1 MLREE
6 KAQEEFKLKK
16 EKEEA
21 ARKRQEEEEVIY
33 KLSVISGNK
42 ENLVITLFNI
52 FCCSV
57 PSFVGVDMSKNVSS
71 FLYFILEE
79 QN

>member
-21 ARKRQEEEEVIY
+21 ARKRQEEEEVMY
-33 KLSVISGNK
+33 KLSVIFVPGNK
-42 ENLVITLFNI
+42 ENF
-52 FCCSV
+52 
-57 PSFVGVDMSKNVSS
+57 
-71 FLYFILEE
+71 
-79 QN
+79 

>member
-42 ENLVITLFNI
+42 ENFVITLFNI
-52 FCCSV
+52 LCCSV

>member
-21 ARKRQEEEEVIY
+21 ARKRQEEEEVTY
-33 KLSVISGNK
+33 KPSVTLVSGNK
-42 ENLVITLFNI
+42 VDLV
-52 FCCSV
+52 
-57 PSFVGVDMSKNVSS
+57 
-71 FLYFILEE
+71 
-79 QN
+79 

>member
-1 MLREE
+1 LLREE

-52 FCCSV
+52 F
-57 PSFVGVDMSKNVSS
+57 
-71 FLYFILEE
+71 
-79 QN
+79 

>member
-21 ARKRQEEEEVIY
+21 ARKRQEEEEVMY
-33 KLSVISGNK
+33 NLSVTVVSGNK
-42 ENLVITLFNI
+42 VDLV
-52 FCCSV
+52 
-57 PSFVGVDMSKNVSS
+57 
-71 FLYFILEE
+71 
-79 QN
+79 

>member
-21 ARKRQEEEEVIY
+21 ARKRQEEEEVMY
-33 KLSVISGNK
+33 KPSVTLVSGNK
-42 ENLVITLFNI
+42 VDLV
-52 FCCSV
+52 
-57 PSFVGVDMSKNVSS
+57 
-71 FLYFILEE
+71 
-79 QN
+79 